1 MNHAPP
7 DPITLEIL
15 YNALKSVGDETFI
28 ALMRSA
34 YSTNIKERR
43 DHSTAI
49 MDTAGRLVV
58 QAESSLPVHI
68 ASLTGLMTKLLDKF
82 GGDIHDGDIF
92 IANDPH
98 VAGGTHLP
106 DINMAMPVFHDGTLL
121 AFMCNIAH
129 HADVGG
135 MAPGSMAGGMSE
147 IYQEGLRIPVVRLFQ
162 GGELCQDLFDL
173 ILLNVRIPEE
183 RRGDYYAQIAACK
196 LGRRRL
202 LETAGVY
209 GFDALQAAFGE
220 IIALTEKRM
229 RQVIA
234 GIPDG
239 TYAFDDVMDDDGLG
253 AEDIPIRLRIDIMG
267 EAIRFDFTGTAP
279 QVSGNINV
287 SGPSG
292 QADLSIPI
300 SGPDGKAT
308 IYAVATKSAGQ
319 WTFSTLV
326 VEINGTMQRIDLL
339 EQKTEPNKRMD
350 ADQ

>member
-1 MNHAPP
+1 MKTSAP

-15 YNALKSVGDETFI
+15 YNALKSIGDETFI

-68 ASLTGLMTKLLDKF
+68 ASMTGLMAKLLEKF

-106 DINMAMPVFHDGTLL
+106 DINMAMPVFHDGALL

-147 IYQEGLRIPVVRLFQ
+147 IYQEGLRIPVVRLFRK
-162 GGELCQDLFDL
+162 GVISQDIFDL

-196 LGRRRL
+196 LGARRL

-209 GFDALQAAFGE
+209 GN
-220 IIALTEKRM
+220 RPP
-229 RQVIA
+229 A
-234 GIPDG
+234 GGLRRDHRPDRTAHAPG
-239 TYAFDDVMDDDGLG
+239 HL
-253 AEDIPIRLRIDIMG
+253 IHSRRHLRLR
-267 EAIRFDFTGTAP
+267 RR
-279 QVSGNINV
+279 
-287 SGPSG
+287 
-292 QADLSIPI
+292 
-300 SGPDGKAT
+300 DGRRRPRRRGHPHSPPHRHRRRAHPLRLHRNGG
-308 IYAVATKSAGQ
+308 AGQ
-319 WTFSTLV
+319 RQH
-326 VEINGTMQRIDLL
+326 QRHRQRHPLGRCA
-339 EQKTEPNKRMD
+339 TP
-350 ADQ
+350 